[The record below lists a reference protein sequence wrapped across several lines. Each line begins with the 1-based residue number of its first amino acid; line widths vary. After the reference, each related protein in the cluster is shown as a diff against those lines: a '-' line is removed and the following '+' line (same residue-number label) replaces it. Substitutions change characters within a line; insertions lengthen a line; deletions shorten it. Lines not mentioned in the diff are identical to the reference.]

1 MSGPN
6 GAGPNGG
13 GPSGEAEVTGYAQ
26 QTPGR
31 SDQRRR
37 RKRGGAETLMVPEA
51 DFRSYYG
58 RQILKSPTWE
68 RLDIAGYLFAG
79 GLAAG
84 SSLMAAL
91 GDATGRES
99 LVRIGRLGA
108 VGGMSV
114 SFVGLIHDLGR
125 PERFT
130 NMLRVFKPTSPMS
143 VGTYIISAF
152 SAFAFPAAAA
162 DVAGGLPA
170 VSRVLGSRA
179 SLLPPLTRAA
189 GFAAAGV
196 APGVATYTAV
206 LIADT
211 AVPAWHEPHRE
222 LPFVFAGSA
231 IMAGGSLG
239 ALFGATDDVDAAHR
253 MVMAGGLVELAAEQ
267 VMQRRMGIVAEAF
280 EEGEAGR
287 LMTAAKAA
295 TAGAVVSAALGRW
308 VPLLGRLSGL
318 LGLAGSALTR
328 FGIFQ
333 AGVQSAEDPRFVVV
347 PQRERLEREGR
358 ASADAR

>member
-1 MSGPN
+1 MSGPRDH
-6 GAGPNGG
+6 
-13 GPSGEAEVTGYAQ
+13 AEVTGYATE
-26 QTPGR
+26 TPGR

-58 RQILKSPTWE
+58 RQILKSPTWHA
-68 RLDIAGYLFAG
+68 LDIAGYLFAG
-79 GLAAG
+79 GFAAG
-84 SSLMAAL
+84 SSMLAAL

-99 LVRIGRLGA
+99 LVRVGRIGA
-108 VGGMSV
+108 VAGMSA

-130 NMLRVFKPTSPMS
+130 NMLRVVKPTSPMS

-152 SAFAFPAAAA
+152 SAFAFPAAAGE
-162 DVAGGLPA
+162 VAGVLP
-170 VSRVLGSRA
+170 V
-179 SLLPPLTRAA
+179 LTRSA

-196 APGVATYTAV
+196 APAVATYTAV

-211 AVPAWHEPHRE
+211 AVPAWHETYRQ

-231 IMAGGSLG
+231 IMAGGALGSLLG
-239 ALFGATDDVDAAHR
+239 ATEDTDAARR
-253 MVMAGGLVELAAEQ
+253 MVMVGGSVELAASEIMERSLGL
-267 VMQRRMGIVAEAF
+267 V
-280 EEGEAGR
+280 GENYHQGR
-287 LMTAAKAA
+287 ARTLMTAAKAA
-295 TAGAVVSAALGRW
+295 SAGAVVTAALGGRFP
-308 VPLLGRLSGL
+308 VLGRLAGV

-328 FGIFQ
+328 FGIFR
-333 AGVQSAEDPRFVVV
+333 AGVQSTEDPKYVVV

-358 ASADAR
+358 ASADTRL

>member
-1 MSGPN
+1 MTGP
-6 GAGPNGG
+6 GG
-13 GPSGEAEVTGYAQ
+13 DAEIGGYAKR
-26 QTPGR
+26 TPGR
-31 SDQRRR
+31 GGEKR

-51 DFRSYYG
+51 EFSSYYG

-91 GDATGRES
+91 GDLTGRES

-125 PERFT
+125 PARFT
-130 NMLRVFKPTSPMS
+130 NMLRVVKVTSPMS

-152 SAFAFPAAAA
+152 SALAFPAGAGQLAA
-162 DVAGGLPA
+162 GLPA
-170 VSRVLGSRA
+170 V
-179 SLLPPLTRAA
+179 TRAA
-189 GFAAAGV
+189 GRFAPYLPAATRVAGFGAAVV

-211 AVPAWHEPHRE
+211 AVPAWHEPYRQ

-239 ALFGATDDVDAAHR
+239 ALLGATDDVDAAHR
-253 MVMAGGLVELAAEQ
+253 MIMVGGAVELAAGE
-267 VMQRRMGIVAEAF
+267 VMERSVGIVAENF
-280 EEGEAGR
+280 HQGEAGT
-287 LMTAAKAA
+287 LMKAAKGC
-295 TAGAVVSAALGRW
+295 TAGAIVAAALGRRI
-308 VPLLGRLSGL
+308 PLLGRLAGL

-333 AGVQSAEDPRFVVV
+333 AGVQSAEDPRYVVV

-358 ASADAR
+358 ANADTRL

>member
-1 MSGPN
+1 MSSDDSVSP
-6 GAGPNGG
+6 
-13 GPSGEAEVTGYAQ
+13 PSGDAEIGGYAKR
-26 QTPGR
+26 TPGR
-31 SDQRRR
+31 GGERR
-37 RKRGGAETLMVPEA
+37 RKRGGGETLMVPEA

-84 SSLMAAL
+84 SSMMAAL
-91 GDATGRES
+91 GDLTGRDS

-125 PERFT
+125 PARFT
-130 NMLRVFKPTSPMS
+130 NMLRVIKPTSPMS

-152 SAFAFPAAAA
+152 SAFAFPTAAA
-162 DVAGGLPA
+162 DVAAGLPA
-170 VSRVLGSRA
+170 VTRLLGSKA
-179 SLLPPLTRAA
+179 PLLQPVTRVA
-189 GFAAAGV
+189 GFAAAGI
-196 APGVATYTAV
+196 APMVATYTAV

-211 AVPAWHEPHRE
+211 AVPAWHEPHKE

-239 ALFGATDDVDAAHR
+239 ALLGATEDTDAARR
-253 MVMAGGLVELAAEQ
+253 MVMAGGVVELAAGE
-267 VMQRRMGIVAEAF
+267 VMERRMGLVAEAF

-287 LMTAAKAA
+287 LMKAAKAA
-295 TAGAVVSAALGRW
+295 TAGAVVTAALGRW
-308 VPLLGRLSGL
+308 FPLVGRLSGL

-333 AGVQSAEDPRFVVV
+333 AGVQSAEDPRFVVI

-358 ASADAR
+358 ANPATRV

>member
-1 MSGPN
+1 VSREIA
-6 GAGPNGG
+6 GAG
-13 GPSGEAEVTGYAQ
+13 AA
-26 QTPGR
+26 TPGR
-31 SDQRRR
+31 GGQRR
-37 RKRGGAETLMVPEA
+37 RKRGGGETLMVPDA

-84 SSLMAAL
+84 SSVLAAL

-108 VGGMSV
+108 VGGMSA

-143 VGTYIISAF
+143 VGTYVISAF
-152 SAFAFPAAAA
+152 SGLAFPAAAG
-162 DVAGGLPA
+162 DVVGVLPTLTRVAGFG
-170 VSRVLGSRA
+170 
-179 SLLPPLTRAA
+179 
-189 GFAAAGV
+189 AAGV
-196 APGVATYTAV
+196 APAVATYTAV

-211 AVPAWHEPHRE
+211 AVPAWHETHRQ

-231 IMAGGSLG
+231 IMAGGALGSLLG
-239 ALFGATDDVDAAHR
+239 ATEDTDAARR
-253 MVMAGGLVELAAEQ
+253 MVVVGGVTELAAGE
-267 VMQRRMGIVAEAF
+267 VMERSLGVV
-280 EEGEAGR
+280 GENFHQGR
-287 LMTAAKAA
+287 AKTLMTAAKAA
-295 TAGAVVSAALGRW
+295 TGAAVVAAALGGRF
-308 VPLLGRLSGL
+308 PLLGRLAGL

-328 FGIFQ
+328 FGIFE
-333 AGVQSAEDPRFVVV
+333 AGIQSTEDPRYVVV
-347 PQRERLEREGR
+347 PQRERL
-358 ASADAR
+358 AAR